1 MSIENKSRTVI
12 CSINSSKF
20 FTENKGKLNVHFEV
34 VGKDIYPINKIDDFC
49 DTSQVFVTS
58 QFSVIE
64 NNYRG
69 RLFIAEVQQS
79 VFDVKEGDCHYVLTS
94 IENCSEL
101 RNIGIAEIV
110 ECPLPS
116 PEIPVINQQYLP
128 LSRMIF
134 VKEGQYIYGPFEYK
148 AKEIEGISS
157 SYELTLSTPS
167 TPLFT
172 SKRSIPK
179 SHVISKV
186 EVDLLKDDISEYRDK
201 YNPDKYIT
209 LIPINKDL
217 ASKRDEELDFITD
230 EQIIKTIGELVQTR
244 PGKRWA
250 TNAELQNL
258 QKESKAN
265 KQYNNL
271 GSRFD
276 RFFDIISNLDEW
288 SLTRN
293 KLISDYFSTD
303 EGKLS
308 VENYINSNK
317 ELYFSD
323 LKDEYLLKI
332 QDECKEK
339 QRELDAFSEQLIDIQ
354 EEIRDAKEEL
364 SRLEKNRDTNTESE
378 EIKNKIALETKKV
391 QDELSEKNRQLDDIK
406 TQLSQYNSFDEL
418 KKQRETIENEYN
430 LFRKL
435 KDDLQQ
441 EVEGHTD
448 KLLANMIKLKPQVD
462 ALLGTQSKNKK
473 TSYNFNLSCSDE
485 EVTASDYVRQ
495 VDEAIRSHGRETD
508 FNQVAN
514 LLITIAQSQF
524 TLFSGQPGTGKTSM
538 AQLVGKAMGLNN
550 RLLTIPVAKGWTSTR
565 DILGFYNTLSQTYQ
579 PASSGLYE
587 LLEHLDKEKNASS
600 AFVLLDEFNLSQPEH
615 YLSNFLEMADEG
627 SMRRINTGEP
637 SKVLSVPQYLRFIGT
652 LNSDETVQSLSP
664 RMLDRAAVIT
674 FDQMPTLEQII
685 DTKSNIEPKSTV
697 PIYGSKFIEMFTSS
711 NSMNMPA
718 NYKQILHVC
727 TSALETPKHGLPVNI
742 SMRKMKAITQYCDV
756 AYNIINSATGSLAI
770 DYALSQ
776 HVLPVLNGHGAN
788 FGNRL
793 EHLLESLNNLPDDLS
808 VTTDK
813 LERMIEV
820 GRNNFDTYSLLA

>member
-34 VGKDIYPINKIDDFC
+34 IGKDIYPINKIYDFC

-58 QFSVIE
+58 QFSALE
-64 NNYRG
+64 NNYKG
-69 RLFIAEVQQS
+69 RLFVADVQKS
-79 VFDVKEGDCHYVLTS
+79 AFDVKEGDCHYVLTS

-110 ECPLPS
+110 ECQLPT
-116 PEIPVINQQYLP
+116 PELPIIEQQSLP

-134 VKEGQYIYGPFEYK
+134 VKESSYLYGPFEYK
-148 AKEIEGISS
+148 AKEAEGIGSL
-157 SYELTLSTPS
+157 YELTLLTPA

-186 EVDLLKDDISEYRDK
+186 DIELLKDDISDYRDK
-201 YNPDKYIT
+201 YNPDTHIS
-209 LIPINKDL
+209 LIQINKDL
-217 ASKRDEELDFITD
+217 ALKRDEELDFITD

-265 KQYNNL
+265 KQYKNL
-271 GSRFD
+271 SSRFD
-276 RFFDIISNLDEW
+276 KFFDIISNLDEW

-293 KLISDYFSTD
+293 KLISDYFST
-303 EGKLS
+303 EQGKLS
-308 VENYINSNK
+308 IENYINSNK
-317 ELYFSD
+317 DLYFSS
-323 LKDEYLLKI
+323 LKDEYILKI

-339 QRELDAFSEQLIDIQ
+339 QKELDAFSEQLVDIQ

-364 SRLEKNRDTNTESE
+364 SRLEKNRNTSTESE

-391 QDELSEKNRQLDDIK
+391 QDELSQKNKQLDDIK
-406 TQLSQYNSFDEL
+406 TQLSQYSSLEEL
-418 KKQRETIENEYN
+418 KKQRQSIESEYN

-441 EVEGHTD
+441 EVESHTD

-462 ALLGTQSKNKK
+462 ALLGSQSKNKK
-473 TSYNFNLSCSDE
+473 TSFNFSISCSDKE
-485 EVTASDYVRQ
+485 ITASDYVRQ

-538 AQLVGKAMGLNN
+538 AQLIGKAMGLNN

-587 LLEHLDKEKNASS
+587 LLEHVDKEEHASP

-627 SMRRINTGEP
+627 SLRKINTGEP
-637 SKVLSVPQYLRFIGT
+637 SIVFNVPQYLRFIGT

-674 FDQMPTLEQII
+674 FDQMPTFDQIF
-685 DTKSNIEPKSTV
+685 DNKFNTERKSTA
-697 PIYGSKFIEMFTSS
+697 PIYGSKFIEMFSS
-711 NSMNMPA
+711 STSMNMPA
-718 NYKQILHVC
+718 NYRQILHVC

-776 HVLPVLNGHGAN
+776 HLLPILNGHGVN

-793 EHLLESLNNLPDDLS
+793 EHLLDSLNNLPDDLS
-808 VTTDK
+808 ITTDK
-813 LERMIEV
+813 LQRMIEV
-820 GRNNFDTYSLLA
+820 GRNNFDTYSLMA